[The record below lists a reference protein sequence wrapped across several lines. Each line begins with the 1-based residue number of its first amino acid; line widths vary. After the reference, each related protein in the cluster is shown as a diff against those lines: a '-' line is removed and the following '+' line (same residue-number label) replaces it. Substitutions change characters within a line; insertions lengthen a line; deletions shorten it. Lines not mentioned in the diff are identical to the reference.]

1 MPVRTHDADFQG
13 SFFAL
18 QVDKVDIAYFTACS
32 GLGLEYDVVNFKQGN
47 GSKVVASKRPGKP
60 KYSEVV
66 LKRGF
71 TSNKTLYDWF
81 DEVVKGASAVPY
93 KTASIIIYDRE
104 AKEVA
109 RFNLEQCW
117 PNKLS
122 VSDLKSGS
130 DEVMVEEITI
140 QHEFIDWV

>member
-1 MPVRTHDADFQG
+1 MPNRTHDADFQG
-13 SFFAL
+13 SFFSL
-18 QVDKVDIAYFTACS
+18 QVDKVDVAYFTGCS
-32 GLGLEYDVVNFKQGN
+32 GLGLEYDVINFKQGD
-47 GSKVVASKRPGKP
+47 GAKVVQSKRPGKP

-71 TSNKTLYDWF
+71 TSNKVLYDWF
-81 DEVVKGASAVPY
+81 DEVVKAGGAVPY
-93 KTASIIIYDRE
+93 KTASIVIFDRT

-122 VSDLKSGS
+122 VSDLQSGS